1 MIDPLS
7 GVGVNSSTGATGAQ
21 ASQASNPTQ
30 STSAPGVTGQTG
42 QAPAL
47 DSQHVFR
54 AVSDLL
60 QNLGGG
66 LENDQMLRMMLAL
79 LVLTALLQ
87 QDQEQTSGLWGGL
100 ANGLLAPQQGI
111 SAQGSQMYYAST
123 TISITQ
129 TAAYVGS
136 TGNLMGGEGG
146 TVDLRA

>member
-1 MIDPLS
+1 MDPMS
-7 GVGVNSSTGATGAQ
+7 GVGIGGPASSQGMQ
-21 ASQASNPTQ
+21 ASQLGNPTQ
-30 STSAPGVTGQTG
+30 PAPLPGVTGQAG

-47 DSQHVFR
+47 DAQHVFR

-60 QNLGGG
+60 QNLGSG

-111 SAQGSQMYYAST
+111 SAGGGQMYYAST

-129 TAAYVGS
+129 TAAYLGS
-136 TGNLMGGEGG
+136 AGNLMGGEGG